1 MMYREKVNAWIDA
14 HRQDYIDMLTRWV
27 RIPSIKSEAEKDA
40 PFGPELRRMLDTAAQ
55 DIRAFG
61 FPVRVFDGYAMD
73 ATLGAPEAE
82 PVAVLGHLDVVPV
95 GDGWTRSPFGAESEN
110 GRIYG
115 RGTSDDKGP
124 SIAALF
130 AMKALAECAVPLRRS
145 VRLILGCDEESG
157 WEDMAWYAAH
167 TQMPEIGFSPDAGF
181 PIINTEKGMLHARLR
196 APFTAGGVEVKEQI
210 KAIVAAGIPVV
221 AHIGLTPQ
229 SVNAFG
235 GHKVQGKTEAA
246 AKKLIADALAVEEA
260 GAFCV
265 VIEGVPAKLAAL
277 ITKKLTIPTIGI
289 GAGAE
294 CDGQVLVYQD
304 MLGMYSD
311 FTPKFVKKF
320 SNVGEVMKAAFEQYI
335 NEVQSGV
342 FPSQEHCYAIDDEII
357 EKLK

>member
-1 MMYREKVNAWIDA
+1 MKNTVLTLQQAKNENKKITMLTAYDYSTARLIDEAGVNMILVGDSLGNVMLGYEDTVSVTMEDMIHHGAAVARGAKNAMVVVDMPFMSYQTSVYDAVVNAG
-14 HRQDYIDMLTRWV
+14 RLM
-27 RIPSIKSEAEKDA
+27 KEA
-40 PFGPELRRMLDTAAQ
+40 
-55 DIRAFG
+55 RAN
-61 FPVRVFDGYAMD
+61 
-73 ATLGAPEAE
+73 
-82 PVAVLGHLDVVPV
+82 AVKL
-95 GDGWTRSPFGAESEN
+95 E
-110 GRIYG
+110 
-115 RGTSDDKGP
+115 
-124 SIAALF
+124 
-130 AMKALAECAVPLRRS
+130 
-145 VRLILGCDEESG
+145 
-157 WEDMAWYAAH
+157 
-167 TQMPEIGFSPDAGF
+167 
-181 PIINTEKGMLHARLR
+181 
-196 APFTAGGVEVKEQI
+196 GGVEVKEQI

-260 GAFCV
+260 GAFSV

-335 NEVQSGV
+335 NEVQSGA